1 MLYYKEVMSSASLS
15 FVQARERGCVE
26 RKKHEMPQIRRITTE
41 ELAQQQ
47 PFVEQVRRYYEER
60 RGGVAPLACVRTF
73 GCQQNVADSEHIKG
87 MLADMGFGFTENPEE
102 ADVILYNTCAVRGH
116 AEDRVFG
123 NVGALKTIKRRRPG
137 VLIGVCG
144 CMVQQEAVAEKFR
157 KSYPFVGLLFGT
169 HVLHRFPELLYRALT
184 EGRVIERPQED
195 GVIAEG
201 IPIRRDGEFKAFV
214 PIMYGCNNFCSY
226 CIVPYVRGRERS
238 RHPEDILAEVR
249 QLVESGYKDITLLG
263 QNVNS
268 YGKGT
273 QDGVDFPE
281 LLRRI
286 NALDG
291 DFLIRF
297 MTSHPKDATPALFDV
312 IASSKKVSRHFH
324 LPFQSGSNRVLKV
337 MNRGYTREQYLDLI
351 AYARRVIPD
360 IAFTS
365 DVIVGFPGEMRED
378 FEQTLDL
385 IRQVG
390 FVSLYTFIFSPRQG
404 TPAAKMADPVPAET
418 KTAWFQ
424 ELTAVQEQLAERRLR
439 HLVGTTC
446 RALIEA
452 DNGGFLEARL
462 PENIIVR
469 VDGPAEWVGCDAE
482 VTITEA
488 KTWILYGRVDRILK

>member
-1 MLYYKEVMSSASLS
+1 
-15 FVQARERGCVE
+15 
-26 RKKHEMPQIRRITTE
+26 MPQIRRITTE

-47 PFVEQVRRYYEER
+47 PYAEQVRRYYEER
-60 RGGVAPLACVRTF
+60 RGSTAPLACVRTF

-87 MLADMGFGFTENPEE
+87 MLAEMGFGFTENPEE

-201 IPIRRDGEFKAFV
+201 IPVRRDGEFKAFV

-238 RHPEDILAEVR
+238 RRPEDILVEVR
-249 QLVESGYKDITLLG
+249 QLVEAGYKDITLLG

-268 YGKGT
+268 YGKGM

-286 NALDG
+286 NALEG

-297 MTSHPKDATPALFDV
+297 MTSHPKDATPELFDA
-312 IASSKKVSRHFH
+312 IAACEKVSRHFH
-324 LPFQSGSNRVLKV
+324 LPFQSGSYRVLKA
-337 MNRGYTREQYLDLI
+337 MSRGYTREQYLDLI
-351 AYARRVIPD
+351 AYARQVIPD

-390 FVSLYTFIFSPRQG
+390 FVSLYTFIFSPRRG
-404 TPAAKMADPVPAET
+404 TPAAKMEDPVPPET

-424 ELTAVQEQLAERRLR
+424 ELTTVQEQLAEQRLQN
-439 HLVGTTC
+439 LVGTT
-446 RALIEA
+446 RHALIEA
-452 DNGGFLEARL
+452 DSGGFLEARL

-469 VDGPAEWVGCDAE
+469 VDGPAQWVGCDAE
-482 VTITEA
+482 VTITET